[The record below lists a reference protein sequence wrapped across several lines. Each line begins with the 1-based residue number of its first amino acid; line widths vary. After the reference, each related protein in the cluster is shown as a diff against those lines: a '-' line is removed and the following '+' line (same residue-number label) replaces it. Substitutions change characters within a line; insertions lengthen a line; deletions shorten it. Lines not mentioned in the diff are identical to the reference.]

1 VSKQD
6 AKPTPRH
13 NATIS
18 LNLRVWRQER
28 GSDRG
33 EFVGYEVNDI
43 PVDASFL
50 EMLDILNEQLNSR
63 GEDSI
68 AFESDCREGIC
79 GTCSLVIDG
88 LPHGPGQCTTCQ
100 LMIRDFKDGATIT
113 VEPFSTGV
121 FNVVKD
127 LTVDRS
133 GLDRVIQSG
142 GYVTVHSG
150 PKPEPNSIP
159 VEHAVVED
167 ALDASACIGCGA
179 CVAACPNGSASLFTS
194 AKIGHLALLPQGQPE
209 RNTRVVNMVE
219 KMDEE
224 GFGSCRNYAE
234 CQASCPKG
242 ISIKY
247 IGRMN
252 SDYIK
257 ATISGGDRRGE
268 MQAN

>member
-1 VSKQD
+1 MSQMKS
-6 AKPTPRH
+6 
-13 NATIS
+13 TIS
-18 LNLRVWRQER
+18 VRLQIWRQPLGNSLGRMVE
-28 GSDRG
+28 
-33 EFVGYEVNDI
+33 YEVNNI
-43 PVDASFL
+43 PVEASFL
-50 EMLDILNEQLNSR
+50 EMLDILNEQLVEA
-63 GEDSI
+63 GEDCV

-88 LPHGPGQCTTCQ
+88 LPHGEGQCTTCQ
-100 LMIRDFKDGATIT
+100 LQMRNFKVGPTLT
-113 VEPFSTGV
+113 VEPFSTGAFKV
-121 FNVVKD
+121 IKD
-127 LTVDRS
+127 LVVDRS
-133 GLDRVIQSG
+133 ALDRIIESG

-159 VEHAVVED
+159 IEQEVVED

-194 AKIGHLALLPQGQPE
+194 AKIGHLALLPQGQAE
-209 RNTRVVNMVE
+209 RYGRVKEMVE
-219 KMDEE
+219 TMDDE

-252 SDYIK
+252 KDYIMATINGGDDRGPVK
-257 ATISGGDRRGE
+257 AT
-268 MQAN
+268 

>member
-1 VSKQD
+1 MSNQD
-6 AKPTPRH
+6 AKQPP
-13 NATIS
+13 ATS
-18 LNLRVWRQER
+18 HHLAQPQGLATGARK
-28 GSDRG
+28 SRG

-50 EMLDILNEQLNSR
+50 EMLDILNEQLNNR

-194 AKIGHLALLPQGQPE
+194 AKIGHLGLAAAGSAGAKLAGREHGGIDGRGGFRQLPQLRGMPGILPQGHLDQVHRQNE
-209 RNTRVVNMVE
+209 RRLH
-219 KMDEE
+219 
-224 GFGSCRNYAE
+224 
-234 CQASCPKG
+234 Q
-242 ISIKY
+242 
-247 IGRMN
+247 
-252 SDYIK
+252 
-257 ATISGGDRRGE
+257 GDDLRW
-268 MQAN
+268 